1 MLKWIGA
8 CLVFLGCGGFG
19 FATATVYKR
28 EICCLR
34 NFLRVLDY
42 IECELQYRQ
51 LPLAELCRRASS
63 ACTGCVSSVMNGI
76 AQELDNQ
83 VLPDVSGCIK
93 AAMAKRK
100 DIPTYTIKAFR
111 NLEGCLGTYD
121 TETQLK
127 ALLAVRQECRSELD
141 LLAQNQGNRIHSYQV
156 LGVCTGAAIT
166 ILFL

>member
-19 FATATVYKR
+19 FATASVYKR
-28 EICCLR
+28 EVRSLK

-63 ACTGCVSSVMNGI
+63 VCTGCVSSVMNSI

-83 VLPDVSGCIK
+83 ILPDVAGCIK
-93 AAMAKRK
+93 AALIKRK
-100 DIPTYTIKAFR
+100 DIPLHTSKVFQ
-111 NLEGCLGTYD
+111 NLERCLGSFD
-121 TETQLK
+121 VETQLK
-127 ALLAVRQECRSELD
+127 ALMAVRQECRFELD
-141 LLAQNQGNRIHSYQV
+141 TLVKYQYNRVHSYQV
-156 LGVCTGAAIT
+156 LGVCAGAAIA
-166 ILFL
+166 ILFI

>member
-8 CLVFLGCGGFG
+8 CLVFIGCGGFG
-19 FATATVYKR
+19 FATAAVYKR
-28 EICCLR
+28 EIRSLR
-34 NFLRVLDY
+34 NLLRVLDY

-51 LPLAELCRRASS
+51 LPLAELCRRAST

-83 VLPDVSGCIK
+83 ILPDVAGCIK
-93 AAMAKRK
+93 AAITKRK
-100 DIPTYTIKAFR
+100 DIPVYTMRAFQ
-111 NLEGCLGTYD
+111 NLEGCLGAFD

-127 ALLAVRQECRSELD
+127 ALAAVRQECRFELD
-141 LLAQNQGNRIHSYQV
+141 TLAKNQHNRVHSYQV
-156 LGVCTGAAIT
+156 LGVCAGAAVA

>member
-19 FATATVYKR
+19 FATATVYKW
-28 EICCLR
+28 EIRCLR

-63 ACTGCVSSVMNGI
+63 ACTGCVSSAMNCV

-83 VLPDVSGCIK
+83 VLPDVAGCIK
-93 AAMAKRK
+93 AAITKRK
-100 DIPTYTIKAFR
+100 DIPSHTMKFFR
-111 NLEGCLGTYD
+111 DLEGCLGSFD

-127 ALLAVRQECRSELD
+127 ALMTVRQECRFELD
-141 LLAQNQGNRIHSYQV
+141 ILAKNQQSRVHSYQV
-156 LGVCTGAAIT
+156 LGVCAGAAIA
-166 ILFL
+166 ILFM